1 MQNEQHVSN
10 LTKEQHDQIVKDGS
24 GYEPS
29 VPIKR
34 TYLPLRKKHRLWGG
48 VTYPGLFDYDPANDI
63 GWFWFTV
70 TMEVISL
77 GITSFL
83 LEERISASVLLISA
97 LCVFCLDFAFAYF
110 HHRYKAIECL
120 IENQKRLFLSEMR
133 SGVMGGAFADYV
145 AHLEQKLKDDKDRK
159 IFRYFFA
166 FMIWILSVIKGGLF
180 FIAVV
185 SSYWF
190 QTAVSDSKTPYL
202 LIIVIVAS
210 YLWIAYN
217 HLNYTGYFVA
227 SWSSQNK
234 QASESA
240 EYNRKVGSQ
249 QSVNER
255 QIQEEKIDLKKF
267 MNAVSSDNTNPYLI
281 HFVKKSRDDLE
292 SELRKG
298 IKEIQIQ
305 PHGIYKNDQ
314 EHYSIRRCGLLTDDQ
329 LQKMIDVQET
339 QLGQLAVAIYGHKL
353 QMQSGNFIN

>member
-1 MQNEQHVSN
+1 MSNQIGQN
-10 LTKEQHDQIVKDGS
+10 LTQEQHDQIVRNGI

-29 VPIKR
+29 VPVKR
-34 TYLPLRKKHRLWGG
+34 TYLSLRKKQRLWGG
-48 VTYPGLFDYDPANDI
+48 VTYPGLFDYDPANDV

-83 LEERISASVLLISA
+83 LEERITASVLAISA

-110 HHRYKAIECL
+110 HHRFKATECF
-120 IENQKRLFLSEMR
+120 IENQKRLFLPEMR
-133 SGVMGGAFADYV
+133 PGIMSGTFADYV
-145 AHLEQKLKDDKDRK
+145 AHLDQKLKDDKDRK

-190 QTAVSDSKTPYL
+190 QMAVSDSKTPYL

-217 HLNYTGYFVA
+217 HLNYTGYFIA
-227 SWSSQNK
+227 SWWRQRK
-234 QASESA
+234 QASENA
-240 EYNRKVGSQ
+240 DYNRKVGSQ
-249 QSVNER
+249 QAVNER
-255 QIQEEKIDLKKF
+255 EVQEEKIDLNKF
-267 MNAVSSDNTNPYLI
+267 MIAVSSDNTNPYLR
-281 HFVKKSRDDLE
+281 HFVKKSRNDLE
-292 SELRKG
+292 AELNKG
-298 IKEIQIQ
+298 INEIQIQ
-305 PHGIYKNDQ
+305 PHSVYKTDAEQ
-314 EHYSIRRCGLLTDDQ
+314 IFIVRRCGLLTDDQ
-329 LQKMIDVQET
+329 LQKMIDVQPT
-339 QLGQLAVAIYGHKL
+339 DLARLAVAMYGHKL